1 MASNNNI
8 VALLN
13 DVVRD
18 LNAVLDVTTVQCED
32 EPVENVVNDVIHE
45 LIKLVCESTET
56 LQTADTSVKGTSVVV
71 EDEPAIDVLDVATV
85 QSEEETA
92 ERVVDDVVE
101 ELMTLVCKSPCGD
114 APSESLQT
122 VDTSLKGTSV
132 AVEDGQGD
140 AAISANHVDVLPA
153 KGVKI
158 QKCFCEPGVTPQQ
171 RAPRRRRGFLIAVWR
186 CVKRVV
192 CGVCCLRCGYPFEDE

>member
-1 MASNNNI
+1 M
-8 VALLN
+8 
-13 DVVRD
+13 
-18 LNAVLDVTTVQCED
+18 
-32 EPVENVVNDVIHE
+32 
-45 LIKLVCESTET
+45 
-56 LQTADTSVKGTSVVV
+56 
-71 EDEPAIDVLDVATV
+71 

-101 ELMTLVCKSPCGD
+101 ELMTLVCKSPCGN

-171 RAPRRRRGFLIAVWR
+171 RAPRQRRGFLISVWR
-186 CVKRVV
+186 C
-192 CGVCCLRCGYPFEDE
+192 CA